1 MKNTVIL
8 LLAMSL
14 LWTFVSCSSDKAQSE
29 PDYLP
34 PLKAEIPTELQDNPE
49 AVEYINNTTEV
60 LNEFSRDLED
70 LFVKIEPY
78 AHKEESELSPMEKL
92 KVTKHTLKFAGQMA
106 RLGARMAT
114 MKETYQLMSEDMSE
128 DEQKALEV
136 INDTFMKRIRELNE
150 KYDDIED
157 IDIEDGE
164 IQPTN
169 DSVEI

>member
-14 LWTFVSCSSDKAQSE
+14 LWTFVSCSSDKSVSE

-34 PLKAEIPTELQDNPE
+34 PIKAEIPAELQDNPE

-60 LNEFSRDLED
+60 LNEFSRELED

-92 KVTKHTLKFAGQMA
+92 KVTKHTLKFTGQMA

-114 MKETYQLMSEDMSE
+114 MKETYQLMSDDLSE

-150 KYDDIED
+150 KYDEIDNIEV
-157 IDIEDGE
+157 EEGE
-164 IQPTN
+164 MPTAS
-169 DSVEI
+169 DTSEV